1 MRETKPDG
9 RQTMRC
15 ERSELDEEF
24 GEISVV
30 AEADQSVLWGFISSA
45 QTMHGRRTASF
56 NQNQDKDRRGPRK
69 PNT

>member
-24 GEISVV
+24 GEISVG
-30 AEADQSVLWGFISSA
+30 AEAVRSVHLGLHIV
-45 QTMHGRRTASF
+45 GPNNGRTAPMGADF
-56 NQNQDKDRRGPRK
+56 
-69 PNT
+69 

>member
-15 ERSELDEEF
+15 ERSDLDEEF

-30 AEADQSVLWGFISSA
+30 ADADRSVLLGLHIV
-45 QTMHGRRTASF
+45 GPNNGRTASMGADF
-56 NQNQDKDRRGPRK
+56 
-69 PNT
+69 

>member
-1 MRETKPDG
+1 MGETKPDG

-30 AEADQSVLWGFISSA
+30 AEADRSVHLGFHIV
-45 QTMHGRRTASF
+45 GPNNGRTAPMGADF
-56 NQNQDKDRRGPRK
+56 
-69 PNT
+69 